1 VATIVDTSALV
12 VFLRRRHAGELSGVA
27 DAARAEL
34 EAGRALLSVVTAT
47 ELLVGARDGAA
58 VEQLSRL
65 LHGVPVV
72 GAEREIGEIGGRLGA
87 VARWNGQTVPLP
99 DLLIAATA
107 IWLDVPLLTCDSDFG
122 RGRVLASLAEPGPW
136 AEFRL
141 HPASVT

>member
-1 VATIVDTSALV
+1 VATVVDTSALV
-12 VFLRRRHAGELSGVA
+12 VFLRRGHAAELAGVA
-27 DAARAEL
+27 DAARGEL

-47 ELLVGARDGAA
+47 ELLVGARDGQA
-58 VEQLSRL
+58 VERLSRL

-72 GAEREIGEIGGRLGA
+72 GADREIGQMGGRLGA
-87 VARWNGQTVPLP
+87 VARWNGLTVPLP

-122 RGRVLASLAEPGPW
+122 RGRALASLPGPGPW
-136 AEFRL
+136 AELRL